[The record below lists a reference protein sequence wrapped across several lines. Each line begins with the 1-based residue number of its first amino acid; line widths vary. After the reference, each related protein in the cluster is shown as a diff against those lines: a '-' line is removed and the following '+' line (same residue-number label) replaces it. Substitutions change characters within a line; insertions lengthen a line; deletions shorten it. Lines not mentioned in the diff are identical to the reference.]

1 LKVTILGAGS
11 ATPSLLRNPSAQL
24 LTDDHE
30 SYLIDC
36 GEGTQF
42 QLLKL
47 KAKTSRI
54 KNIFITHLHGDHFFG
69 LIGLISS
76 FNLAHRTEPL
86 TIFGP
91 KGLDEI
97 ITLQLKYASTFLHF
111 KLTFVEVNVKNN
123 YNLIDNERITVST
136 IPLDHRIPCCG
147 FLFSEKPKLRNLIK
161 EKLPTSISINEMRLL
176 KEGKN
181 VFDIDNSIK
190 YNFKTLTIEPSP
202 AKKYAYCSDTAFL
215 PKIVEIIDGS
225 DALYH
230 EATFTN
236 ELLDRANFTHHSTA
250 AQAGEIAKLA
260 NVKKLL
266 IGHFSSRYLDLD
278 VNLKEA
284 KSVFNNT
291 EIAIEGG
298 TYLI

>member
-47 KAKTSRI
+47 KAKTNKI
-54 KNIFITHLHGDHFFG
+54 KNIFISHLHGDHFFG

-76 FNLAHRTEPL
+76 FNLAHRTESL

-97 ITLQLKYASTFLHF
+97 ITLQLKYASTFLHY
-111 KLTFVEVNVKNN
+111 KVTFVEVDTTLSYELINN
-123 YNLIDNERITVST
+123 EHITVST

-147 FLFSEKPKLRNLIK
+147 FLFFQKPKLRNLIK
-161 EKLPTSISINEMRLL
+161 DKLPIGISVNEMLLL

-181 VFDIDNSIK
+181 VLNSDNTIK
-190 YNFKTLTIEPSP
+190 YNYKTLTLEPSSS
-202 AKKYAYCSDTAFL
+202 KKYAYCSDTGYL
-215 PKIVEIIDGS
+215 ENIVEIIK
-225 DALYH
+225 DADILYH
-230 EATFTN
+230 EATFKTD
-236 ELLDRANFTHHSTA
+236 LLERAKFTHHSTA

-260 NVKKLL
+260 NAKKLL
-266 IGHFSSRYLDLD
+266 IGHFSSRYIDLD
-278 VNLKEA
+278 ENLEEA

-291 EIAIEGG
+291 EIAMEGE